1 MNATTKALLSFSSFV
16 FSIYKSNPQPSD
28 LGANTLT
35 NAPTA
40 YPIFDEP
47 RSSLPMASLL
57 REASVHLFEKPSAS
71 FIPI

>member
-35 NAPTA
+35 NAPTV

-47 RSSLPMASLL
+47 RSSLVHTSNGFITPRSLG
-57 REASVHLFEKPSAS
+57 S
-71 FIPI
+71 FI